1 MQLIWVVL
9 TFPLE
14 IIMNASKSILGFV
27 LKKRGSKAR
36 PGPAEL
42 SLWLVYTHHMFSITD
57 TNAISLLIAHF
68 LIEEDFDR

>member
-27 LKKRGSKAR
+27 LKKKE
-36 PGPAEL
+36 AEKHVQGQPS
-42 SLWLVYTHHMFSITD
+42 SLYG
-57 TNAISLLIAHF
+57 
-68 LIEEDFDR
+68 